1 MTKKLEKYVAKAL
14 EGYEQNYK
22 GITDAIYKLEEQLK
36 NYQEHQAE
44 MLEGITEMKDILGLS
59 DEEETTDLPPRDRDT
74 VTVPVTLVK
83 KNTTSE

>member
-22 GITDAIYKLEEQLK
+22 GITDAISKLEEQLEAYK
-36 NYQEHQAE
+36 LSQAE

-59 DEEETTDLPPRDRDT
+59 NEEETTAPPLK
-74 VTVPVTLVK
+74 LVNK
-83 KNTTSE
+83 STTSE